1 MLILL
6 VITSVALS
14 LAFEF
19 VYAYVVEMRDA
30 AWVRTAV
37 KEHREIVRVMGRVSF
52 KPIRE
57 DA

>member
-14 LAFEF
+14 FAAEF
-19 VYAYVVEMRDA
+19 LYAYIVEMRDG
-30 AWVRTAV
+30 AWVRRDV
-37 KEHREIVRVMGRVSF
+37 REHHEIVRVMGRVSF